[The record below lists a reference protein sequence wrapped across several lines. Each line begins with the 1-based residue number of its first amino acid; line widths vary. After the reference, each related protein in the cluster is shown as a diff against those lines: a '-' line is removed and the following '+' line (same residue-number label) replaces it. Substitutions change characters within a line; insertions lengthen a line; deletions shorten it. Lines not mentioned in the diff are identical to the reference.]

1 MFSYVGMQEIKL
13 GQKSIN
19 RRINEVKRVG
29 VKIYKQS
36 EFGRIMDKCKLNINM
51 ILGSCLR
58 IGLRISELGKLKIK
72 IFY

>member
-1 MFSYVGMQEIKL
+1 MLSYVGMQETKL

-29 VKIYKQS
+29 AKIYKQS

-51 ILGSCLR
+51 TLGSCSR
-58 IGLRISELGKLKIK
+58 TGLRISELGKLKIK